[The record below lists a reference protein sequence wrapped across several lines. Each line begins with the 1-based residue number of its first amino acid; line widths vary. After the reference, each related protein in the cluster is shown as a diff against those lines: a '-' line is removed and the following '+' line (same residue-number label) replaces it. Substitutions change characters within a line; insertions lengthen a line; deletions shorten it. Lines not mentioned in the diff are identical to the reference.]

1 MAFLSEPEQARVRD
15 AVRRA
20 EEATSGEFVTVIA
33 SASDGYRYVPT
44 LWAALIALSIPGVG
58 LLIGVPF
65 ESLYALQIAAFL
77 VLAPILRWTPVKM
90 RLIPRDA
97 ARRRAALFTASGPV
111 PDGAPSRKGL
121 RAGSN
126 PLLCFPQGPRGNRG
140 IACRAPRGQLGR
152 RPARRDL
159 PGTGGAGPIGC
170 CCCGRRE
177 SGLFRTRDD
186 PRGGGRGSVHPSG
199 GRRLRVENR
208 SCPS

>member
-97 ARRRAALFTASGPV
+97 ARRRAARLAQEQFITL
-111 PDGAPSRKGL
+111 GL
-121 RAGSN
+121 HRTTNRAGI
-126 PLLCFPQGPRGNRG
+126 LLFVSVAEQYVDILVDEGIGELVDKDVWKQIVDESLAAVREGRVGEGMVIAIDRCTDLMARYFPPVEGKENLLPDHLIQ
-140 IACRAPRGQLGR
+140 IA
-152 RPARRDL
+152 
-159 PGTGGAGPIGC
+159 PG
-170 CCCGRRE
+170 
-177 SGLFRTRDD
+177 
-186 PRGGGRGSVHPSG
+186 
-199 GRRLRVENR
+199 
-208 SCPS
+208 